1 MVRWGFFFVVLLA
14 LALMVSVVPALAQE
28 AKVPQSEI
36 PSGGGYALRDDGQPV
51 TVTLGWNIVHA
62 TGCYGA
68 VDGNGVPITA
78 LFGREGNTTW
88 LTVAPNA
95 AMIMAAACQ
104 TGNHVG
110 FHVIT
115 SAGLWNAILS
125 APTR

>member
-1 MVRWGFFFVVLLA
+1 MVRRSRLFVLVVMLA
-14 LALMVSVVPALAQE
+14 LLVSVIPVLAQE

-36 PSGGGYALRDDGQPV
+36 PSGGGYALRDDGQPA

-78 LFGREGNTTW
+78 LFGREGETTW
-88 LTVAPNA
+88 FTVAPNA

-110 FHVIT
+110 FHVVT
-115 SAGLWNAILS
+115 STGLWNAILS